1 MQIEEIRCVI
11 SRRMFAKVK
20 STLNSSRI
28 SRSGRIA
35 FGDTLYRQMYSR
47 SYKGHLKYTI
57 LIPFPHVP
65 RVFIYG
71 RQITLLGNKVT
82 GVETKVFEARPRQ
95 SSRCSAFSKWNPSV
109 CVAPTSLSSSFLSP
123 HSLAVDRFHWG
134 KSWILAMPFC
144 HWVTLSRILDRS
156 NVLATFRIAMRHR
169 RRGQNGAIGGE
180 KKSRHRRCRPQ
191 RYLFSRS
198 LKLHW

>member
-1 MQIEEIRCVI
+1 VI

-35 FGDTLYRQMYSR
+35 FGDTLYRLYSR

-57 LIPFPHVP
+57 LVPFPHVP

-109 CVAPTSLSSSFLSP
+109 CVAPTSLSLLLFSLLIPSPSIDFTEGSPEFSRGPSVVELHSRESST
-123 HSLAVDRFHWG
+123 DR
-134 KSWILAMPFC
+134 
-144 HWVTLSRILDRS
+144 TYSRRFASRCVIVGEDKTAPLGVRKK
-156 NVLATFRIAMRHR
+156 V
-169 RRGQNGAIGGE
+169 AIGDAVLNAICF
-180 KKSRHRRCRPQ
+180 RDR
-191 RYLFSRS
+191 
-198 LKLHW
+198 